1 MYTLNCTVK
10 YNVELSAVQ
19 LWGVWRGVGDNMR
32 PGKWPHYNGQHRPW
46 HSNALQCTPTALH
59 CTALYCT
66 TLHCTALQF
75 VIPH

>member
-32 PGKWPHYNGQHRPW
+32 PGKWPHYDGQHRPW
-46 HSNALQCTPTALH
+46 H
-59 CTALYCT
+59 
-66 TLHCTALQF
+66 
-75 VIPH
+75 